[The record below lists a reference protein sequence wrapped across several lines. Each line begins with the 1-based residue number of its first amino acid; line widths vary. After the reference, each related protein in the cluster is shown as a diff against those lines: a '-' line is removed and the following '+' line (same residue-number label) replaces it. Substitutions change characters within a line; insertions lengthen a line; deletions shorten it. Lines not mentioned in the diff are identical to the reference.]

1 MEKNKL
7 IVSYDKEADVFYLSF
22 GEPKQSVTEELDD
35 HVLVRRDPK
44 TGDLTA
50 ITITNLNE
58 YFETKR
64 ERKLEIPASSA

>member
-1 MEKNKL
+1 LEKNKL

>member
-1 MEKNKL
+1 MEKNRL

-22 GEPKQSVTEELDD
+22 GEPKPSVTEELND

-44 TGDLTA
+44 TRDVTG

-58 YFETKR
+58 YFAKKR
-64 ERKLEIPASSA
+64 DMKLEIPA